1 MTNEIMVAQDNMP
14 VVRRKAYPANSDP
27 AQNYPVNDVRTG
39 KFVDEVIAAA
49 KDDRMN
55 TKRAISADIAS
66 TARVQNQND

>member
-1 MTNEIMVAQDNMP
+1 MTNEITVSKENRHA
-14 VVRRKAYPANSDP
+14 VYAETYPTDYVP
-27 AQNYPVNDVRTG
+27 ARNYQPEVVRTG

-66 TARVQNQND
+66 TA